1 MAVGAGVYVSNL
13 AEVRKYLRKIH
24 PDLVPVLRED
34 LKVAIIQNTLPA
46 IMRKVPKKS
55 GYAQFT
61 IKARSGGNTLY
72 VLAGG
77 KSSVAPY
84 FGWLD
89 FGGTLK
95 GLGRGRNQTITRQI
109 IKRGRYVYPGILE
122 TQQRL
127 VEAAGQAV
135 DKAIQSALQ

>member
-1 MAVGAGVYVSNL
+1 MAVGSGVYVSNL
-13 AEVRKYLRKIH
+13 GEVRKYLRKIH

-34 LKVAIIQNTLPA
+34 LKSAIIQNTLPA
-46 IMRKVPKKS
+46 IIRRVPSKS
-55 GYAQFT
+55 NRARFT

-77 KSSVAPY
+77 KSSAAPY

-95 GLGRGRNQTITRQI
+95 NRGPGRNQMIPRPI
-109 IKRGRYVYPGILE
+109 IKKGRYVYPGILE
-122 TQQRL
+122 TQNRL

-135 DKAIQSALQ
+135 DKAIQSALR

>member
-34 LKVAIIQNTLPA
+34 LKSAIITNTLPA
-46 IMRKVPKKS
+46 IIRRVPTKS
-55 GYAQFT
+55 NRARFT
-61 IKARSGGNTLY
+61 VKARSGGNTLY

-77 KSSVAPY
+77 KSSAAPY

-89 FGGTLK
+89 FGGSLK
-95 GLGRGRNQTITRQI
+95 NRGPGRNQTIIRPI
-109 IKRGRYVYPGILE
+109 IQRGRYVYPGILE
-122 TQQRL
+122 TQNRL
-127 VEAAGQAV
+127 VEAAGRAV
-135 DKAIQSALQ
+135 DKAVQSALR

>member
-13 AEVRKYLRKIH
+13 AEVRKYLQKIH

-34 LKVAIIQNTLPA
+34 LKAAIIQNTLPA
-46 IMRKVPKKS
+46 ILRKIPKKS

-61 IKARSGGNTLY
+61 LKARSGGNTLY

-77 KSSVAPY
+77 KGSVAPY
-84 FGWLD
+84 YGWLD

-95 GLGRGRNQTITRQI
+95 GRGRGRNQTIVRPI
-109 IKRGRYVYPGILE
+109 IKRGRYIYPGILQ
-122 TQQRL
+122 TQQML
-127 VEAAGQAV
+127 VEAAGKAV
-135 DKAIQSALQ
+135 DKAVQSALS

>member
-34 LKVAIIQNTLPA
+34 LKAAIIQNTLPA

-95 GLGRGRNQTITRQI
+95 GLGRGRNQTITRPI

>member
-24 PDLVPVLRED
+24 PDLVPVLRDD
-34 LKVAIIQNTLPA
+34 LKTAIIQNTLPA
-46 IMRKVPKKS
+46 IIRRVPKKS

-72 VLAGG
+72 VIAGG
-77 KSSVAPY
+77 PSSVAPY

-95 GLGRGRNQTITRQI
+95 NRGPGRNQTIVRPI
-109 IKRGRYVYPGILE
+109 LKKGRYVYPGIME
-122 TQQRL
+122 TQNRL
-127 VEAAGQAV
+127 VEAAGRAV
-135 DKAIQSALQ
+135 DKAVQSALR

>member
-1 MAVGAGVYVSNL
+1 MAVGSGVYVSNL
-13 AEVRKYLRKIH
+13 GEVRKYLRKIH

-34 LKVAIIQNTLPA
+34 LKSAIIQNTLPA
-46 IMRKVPKKS
+46 IIRRVPSKS
-55 GYAQFT
+55 NRARFT
-61 IKARSGGNTLY
+61 VKARSGGNTLY

-77 KSSVAPY
+77 KSSAAPY

-95 GLGRGRNQTITRQI
+95 NRGPGRNQMIPRPI
-109 IKRGRYVYPGILE
+109 IKKGRYVYPGILE
-122 TQQRL
+122 TQNRL

-135 DKAIQSALQ
+135 DKAIQSALR

>member
-1 MAVGAGVYVSNL
+1 MAQSAGVYVTNL
-13 AEVRKYLRKIH
+13 AQVRKYLRKIH

-34 LKVAIIQNTLPA
+34 LKSAIILNTLPA
-46 IMRKVPKKS
+46 IMRKVPS
-55 GYAQFT
+55 RSNRARFT
-61 IKARSGGNTLY
+61 LKARSAGNTLY

-95 GLGRGRNQTITRQI
+95 NRGPGRNQTIVRPI
-109 IKRGRYVYPGILE
+109 IRRGRYVYPGIIE

-127 VEAAGQAV
+127 VEAAGKAV
-135 DKAIQSALQ
+135 DKAIRSANT

>member
-1 MAVGAGVYVSNL
+1 VVLPAGVYISNL

-34 LKVAIIQNTLPA
+34 LKAAIIVNTLPA
-46 IMRKVPKKS
+46 IIQRVPKIS
-55 GYAQFT
+55 NYARFT

-72 VLAGG
+72 VIAGG

-89 FGGTLK
+89 FGGTLRN
-95 GLGRGRNQTITRQI
+95 RGPGKNQTIVRPI
-109 IKRGRYVYPGILE
+109 VKYGRYVYPGIKQ
-122 TQQRL
+122 TQDRL
-127 VEAAGQAV
+127 VEAAGRAV
-135 DKAIQSALQ
+135 DKAVKSALR

>member
-1 MAVGAGVYVSNL
+1 MAVGSGVYVSNL
-13 AEVRKYLRKIH
+13 AQVRKYLRQIH

-34 LKVAIIQNTLPA
+34 LKSAIIQTTIPN
-46 IMRKVPKKS
+46 IIQRVPTKS
-55 GYAQFT
+55 NKARFT

-95 GLGRGRNQTITRQI
+95 GRGRGRNQTIVRPI
-109 IKRGRYVYPGILE
+109 IKKGRYVYPGIMA
-122 TQQRL
+122 TQQSL
-127 VEAAGQAV
+127 VIAAGKAV
-135 DKAIQSALQ
+135 DKAVQSALR

>member
-34 LKVAIIQNTLPA
+34 LKSAIIQNTLPA
-46 IMRKVPKKS
+46 IIRRVPSKS
-55 GYAQFT
+55 NKARFT
-61 IKARSGGNTLY
+61 VKARSGGNTLY

-77 KSSVAPY
+77 KSSAAPY

-89 FGGTLK
+89 FGGTLRN
-95 GLGRGRNQTITRQI
+95 RGRRGTTTIVRPI
-109 IKRGRYVYPGILE
+109 YKKGRYVYPGIME
-122 TQQRL
+122 TQNRL
-127 VEAAGQAV
+127 VEAAGKAV
-135 DKAIQSALQ
+135 DKAIQSALR

>member
-34 LKVAIIQNTLPA
+34 LKTAIIQNTIPA
-46 IMRKVPKKS
+46 ILRKVPSKS
-55 GYAQFT
+55 NYARFT
-61 IKARSGGNTLY
+61 VKARAGGNTLY

-95 GLGRGRNQTITRQI
+95 NRGPGRNQTIVRPI

-122 TQQRL
+122 TQTRL
-127 VEAAGQAV
+127 VEAAGRAV
-135 DKAIQSALQ
+135 DKAVQSALR

>member
-34 LKVAIIQNTLPA
+34 LKAAIIQNTLPA

-61 IKARSGGNTLY
+61 INARAGGNTLY
-72 VLAGG
+72 VQAGG

-95 GLGRGRNQTITRQI
+95 GLGRGRNQTITRPI

>member
-34 LKVAIIQNTLPA
+34 LKTAIIANTIPA
-46 IMRKVPKKS
+46 ILRKVPSKS
-55 GYAQFT
+55 NYARFT
-61 IKARSGGNTLY
+61 VKARSSGNTLY

-95 GLGRGRNQTITRQI
+95 NRGPGRNQTIVRPI
-109 IKRGRYVYPGILE
+109 IKKGRYVYPGILE
-122 TQQRL
+122 TQNRL
-127 VEAAGQAV
+127 VEAAGRAV

>member
-1 MAVGAGVYVSNL
+1 VALPAGVYISNL

-34 LKVAIIQNTLPA
+34 LKAAIIVNTLPA
-46 IMRKVPKKS
+46 IIQRVPKIS
-55 GYAQFT
+55 NYARFT

-72 VLAGG
+72 VIAGG

-89 FGGTLK
+89 FGGTLRN
-95 GLGRGRNQTITRQI
+95 RGPGKNQTIVRPI
-109 IKRGRYVYPGILE
+109 VKYGRYVYPGIRQ
-122 TQQRL
+122 TQDRL
-127 VEAAGQAV
+127 VEAAGRAV
-135 DKAIQSALQ
+135 DKAVKSALR

>member
-34 LKVAIIQNTLPA
+34 LKAAIIQNTLPA

-61 IKARSGGNTLY
+61 INARAGGNTLY
-72 VLAGG
+72 VQAGG

-95 GLGRGRNQTITRQI
+95 GLGRGRNQTITRPI
-109 IKRGRYVYPGILE
+109 IKRGRYIYPGILE

>member
-34 LKVAIIQNTLPA
+34 LKAAIIQNTLPA

-95 GLGRGRNQTITRQI
+95 GLGRGRNQTISRPI

>member
-1 MAVGAGVYVSNL
+1 MALPAGVYISNL

-34 LKVAIIQNTLPA
+34 LKAAIIVNTLPA
-46 IMRKVPKKS
+46 IIQRVPKIS
-55 GYAQFT
+55 NYARFT

-72 VLAGG
+72 VIAGG

-89 FGGTLK
+89 FGGTLRNR
-95 GLGRGRNQTITRQI
+95 GPGRNQTIVRPI
-109 IKRGRYVYPGILE
+109 IKYGRYVYPGIKQ
-122 TQQRL
+122 TQDRL
-127 VEAAGQAV
+127 VDAAGRAV
-135 DKAIQSALQ
+135 DKAVKSALR

>member
-34 LKVAIIQNTLPA
+34 LKAAIIQNTLPS

-61 IKARSGGNTLY
+61 VKARSGGNTLY

-95 GLGRGRNQTITRQI
+95 GLGRGRNQTITRPI

-127 VEAAGQAV
+127 VEAAGKAV
-135 DKAIQSALQ
+135 DKAIQTALQ

>member
-1 MAVGAGVYVSNL
+1 MTVGAGVYVSNL

-34 LKVAIIQNTLPA
+34 LKAAIIQNTLPA

-95 GLGRGRNQTITRQI
+95 GLGRGRNQTITRPI

>member
-1 MAVGAGVYVSNL
+1 VAVGAGVYVSNL

-34 LKVAIIQNTLPA
+34 LKSAIILNTLPA
-46 IMRKVPKKS
+46 IMRRVPKIS

-61 IKARSGGNTLY
+61 LKARSGGNTLY

-77 KSSVAPY
+77 TSSVAPY

-89 FGGTLK
+89 FGGSLRNR
-95 GLGRGRNQTITRQI
+95 GPGRNQTIVRPI
-109 IKRGRYVYPGILE
+109 IKKGRYVYPGILE
-122 TQQRL
+122 TQNRL
-127 VEAAGQAV
+127 VEAAGKAV
-135 DKAIQSALQ
+135 DKAVQSALR

>member
-24 PDLVPVLRED
+24 PDLVPILRDD
-34 LKVAIIQNTLPA
+34 LKAAIIQNTLPA
-46 IMRKVPKKS
+46 ILRKVPSKS
-55 GYAQFT
+55 NRARFT
-61 IKARSGGNTLY
+61 VKARSGGNTLY

-77 KSSVAPY
+77 KSSAAPY

-95 GLGRGRNQTITRQI
+95 NRGPGRNQTIVRPI

-122 TQQRL
+122 TQNRL
-127 VEAAGQAV
+127 VEAAGKAV
-135 DKAIQSALQ
+135 DKAVQSALR

>member
-1 MAVGAGVYVSNL
+1 VAVGAGVYVSNL

-24 PDLVPVLRED
+24 PDLVPVLRDD
-34 LKVAIIQNTLPA
+34 LKAAIIQNTLPA
-46 IMRKVPKKS
+46 IMRKIPKRS

-61 IKARSGGNTLY
+61 LKARSGGNTLY

-77 KSSVAPY
+77 NSSVAPY

-89 FGGTLK
+89 FGGSLK
-95 GLGRGRNQTITRQI
+95 NRGPGRNQTIVRPI

-122 TQQRL
+122 TQNQL
-127 VEAAGQAV
+127 VEAAGKAV
-135 DKAIQSALQ
+135 DKAVQSALR

>member
-24 PDLVPVLRED
+24 PDLVPILRDD
-34 LKVAIIQNTLPA
+34 LKTAIIQNTLPA
-46 IMRKVPKKS
+46 ILRKIPSKS
-55 GYAQFT
+55 NRARFT
-61 IKARSGGNTLY
+61 VKARSGGNTLY

-77 KSSVAPY
+77 NSSAAPY

-95 GLGRGRNQTITRQI
+95 NRGPGRNQTIVRPI

-122 TQQRL
+122 TQNRL
-127 VEAAGQAV
+127 VEAAGKAV
-135 DKAIQSALQ
+135 DKAVQSALR

>member
-34 LKVAIIQNTLPA
+34 LKSAIIQNTLPA
-46 IMRKVPKKS
+46 IIRRVPTKS
-55 GYAQFT
+55 NRARFT
-61 IKARSGGNTLY
+61 VNARAGGNTLF
-72 VLAGG
+72 VQAGG
-77 KSSVAPY
+77 KSSAAPY

-95 GLGRGRNQTITRQI
+95 NRGPGRNQTIIRPI
-109 IKRGRYVYPGILE
+109 IPKGRYVYPAIYE
-122 TQQRL
+122 TQNRL

-135 DKAIQSALQ
+135 DKAIQSALR

>member
-34 LKVAIIQNTLPA
+34 LKSAIITNTLPA
-46 IMRKVPKKS
+46 IIRRVPTKS
-55 GYAQFT
+55 NRARFT
-61 IKARSGGNTLY
+61 VKARAGGNTLY

-77 KSSVAPY
+77 KSSAAPY

-89 FGGTLK
+89 FGGSLK
-95 GLGRGRNQTITRQI
+95 NRGPGRNQTIIRPI
-109 IKRGRYVYPGILE
+109 IQRGRYVYPGILE
-122 TQQRL
+122 TQNRL
-127 VEAAGQAV
+127 VEAAGRAV
-135 DKAIQSALQ
+135 DKAVQSALR

>member
-1 MAVGAGVYVSNL
+1 MAVDAGVYVSNL

-34 LKVAIIQNTLPA
+34 LKSAIIQNTLPA
-46 IMRKVPKKS
+46 ILRKIPKKS

-61 IKARSGGNTLY
+61 LKARSGGNTLY

-84 FGWLD
+84 YGWLD

-95 GLGRGRNQTITRQI
+95 GRGRGRNQTIVRPI

-127 VEAAGQAV
+127 VEAAGKAV
-135 DKAIQSALQ
+135 DKAVQSALS

>member
-1 MAVGAGVYVSNL
+1 MALPAGVYISNL

-34 LKVAIIQNTLPA
+34 LKAAIIVNTLPA
-46 IMRKVPKKS
+46 IIQRVPKIS
-55 GYAQFT
+55 NYARFT

-72 VLAGG
+72 VIAGG

-89 FGGTLK
+89 FGGTLRN
-95 GLGRGRNQTITRQI
+95 RGPGKNQTIVRPI
-109 IKRGRYVYPGILE
+109 VKYGRYVYPGIRQ
-122 TQQRL
+122 TQDRL
-127 VEAAGQAV
+127 VEAAGRAV
-135 DKAIQSALQ
+135 DKAVKSALR

>member
-13 AEVRKYLRKIH
+13 AQVRKYLRKVH

-34 LKVAIIQNTLPA
+34 LKAAIIQNTLPRIIA
-46 IMRKVPKKS
+46 KVPRKS

-95 GLGRGRNQTITRQI
+95 GLGRGRNQTISRPI

-122 TQQRL
+122 TQTQL
-127 VEAAGQAV
+127 VEAAGRAV
-135 DKAIQSALQ
+135 DKAIKTALQ

>member
-1 MAVGAGVYVSNL
+1 MAVGSGVYVSNL

-24 PDLVPVLRED
+24 PNLVPVLRED
-34 LKVAIIQNTLPA
+34 LKAAIIQNTLPA

-95 GLGRGRNQTITRQI
+95 GLGRGRNQTITRPI